1 MVIGWRVEVC
11 AIHLEFVAYCIFHC
25 TPWTNDGSVGIGDCL
40 NVLWERGIVS
50 ACHEWN
56 SAIVRLRD
64 ILHGF
69 VEEISAIFVGIEESG
84 GRCWA
89 VSERGVA
96 RCAWEQVGDTFSE
109 LSARP
114 DNGVSL
120 MIDIC
125 IDCII
130 IPGIFVIVDM
140 CYQKSMGI
148 KWAAPFGQLAVF
160 EQIILVG
167 VALVV

>member
-1 MVIGWRVEVC
+1 M
-11 AIHLEFVAYCIFHC
+11 
-25 TPWTNDGSVGIGDCL
+25 
-40 NVLWERGIVS
+40 
-50 ACHEWN
+50 
-56 SAIVRLRD
+56 
-64 ILHGF
+64 
-69 VEEISAIFVGIEESG
+69 EEISAIFISIEECG
-84 GRCWA
+84 GWISD

-96 RCAWEQVGDTFSE
+96 RCAWEQVVDTFSE

-130 IPGIFVIVDM
+130 IPGTFVIVDM
-140 CYQKSMGI
+140 CYQKSVGI